1 MTEKEIKISYKE
13 FDSVEELPADQAELV
28 SAARDAMK
36 GSYSPYSGFSVGAA
50 LRLKSGRIVTAAN
63 QENAAFPSGLCAE
76 RSAMFY
82 AASNY
87 PEDAIVGIAV
97 CGGPEGNMSESPV
110 SPCGACRQVMAQ
122 DQRNGGE
129 DMQVIL
135 AGTKK
140 IWVFPRVEALLPF
153 IFDDL

>member
-36 GSYSPYSGFSVGAA
+36 GCFSPYSGFSVGAA

-87 PEDAIVGIAV
+87 PDDSIVGIAV
-97 CGGPEGNMSESPV
+97 CGGPEGQMCENPV
-110 SPCGACRQVMAQ
+110 TPCGACRQVMAQ
-122 DQRNGGE
+122 YQTKGGRPMEVILVGGE
-129 DMQVIL
+129 RIWKFSKVDDIL
-135 AGTKK
+135 
-140 IWVFPRVEALLPF
+140 PL
-153 IFDDL
+153 IFDSL